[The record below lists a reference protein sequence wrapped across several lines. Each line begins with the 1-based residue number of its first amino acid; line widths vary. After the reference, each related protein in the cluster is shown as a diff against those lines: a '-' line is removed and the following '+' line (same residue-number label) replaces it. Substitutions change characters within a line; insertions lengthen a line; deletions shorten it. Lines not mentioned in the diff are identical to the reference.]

1 MAKATPKHE
10 PDDGS
15 VDLDFS
21 EYEET
26 EIKVDSEEDKVEQK
40 EEEKAPEIEVEAAEA
55 APVEEEDEEHAKV
68 SKNAQ
73 KRINRLTK
81 KMREAE
87 RREEEAMRYAQG
99 VQQDH
104 ARLQARVRTLDHGYL
119 NEYGGRLQA
128 EQVKAQ
134 ADLKAAMETNNPDGV
149 VAAQTK
155 ISQLA
160 VGANE
165 YAKAKNQLESQQAAA
180 PAPAQQPPQPQQT
193 QAAPPTPA
201 PDVKAE
207 KWAEKN
213 SWFGKDDAMTFAAFG
228 LHKRMV
234 EQEGFDPQSDE
245 YYDEL
250 DDRLRNEFPQKL
262 NQNGSG
268 KRPVQTVAS
277 GSRSTQSR
285 GRSRKVKLSPSQVAI
300 ANKLGVP
307 LEEYAK
313 YVKT

>member
-1 MAKATPKHE
+1 MAKAKPKHE

-26 EIKVDSEEDKVEQK
+26 EIKVEGDES
-40 EEEKAPEIEVEAAEA
+40 EKAPKVEAIVETEEDSSPVEVEQE
-55 APVEEEDEEHAKV
+55 PEGEEHV
-68 SKNAQ
+68 ELTKNVQ

>member
-1 MAKATPKHE
+1 MAKAKPKHE

-26 EIKVDSEEDKVEQK
+26 EIKVEGDES
-40 EEEKAPEIEVEAAEA
+40 EKAPKVEATVETVEVEQESE
-55 APVEEEDEEHAKV
+55 PEGDEHVELT
-68 SKNAQ
+68 KNVQ

-165 YAKAKNQLESQQAAA
+165 YAKAKNQLESQRAAA
-180 PAPAQQPPQPQQT
+180 PVPAQQPQQPQQT

-277 GSRSTQSR
+277 GSRSTQAR